1 MSQFKTYSLPKE
13 EALKERKWY
22 IVDATD
28 QILGRLASKIADRL
42 RGKHKPNY
50 TPHVDNGDFI
60 IVVNAEK
67 IKVTGRKLKQKKYYH
82 HSGYPGGIKE
92 ISLEKLL
99 SSKPERVIYKAVK
112 GMLPKNRLARA
123 QLRKLKIYA
132 GPDHPHGAQ
141 KPIPLNLTK

>member
-99 SSKPERVIYKAVK
+99 SSKPEISKRV
-112 GMLPKNRLARA
+112 LF
-123 QLRKLKIYA
+123 
-132 GPDHPHGAQ
+132 
-141 KPIPLNLTK
+141 T